1 MLRSLKAPWLL
12 LLCSLLLVSCT
23 PNKTH
28 QSQSYVF
35 GTLVD
40 ITIYGESESR
50 AQALASHIQQEFQRL
65 HNSLHAWKPSSD
77 LSRLNNALAAGKK
90 TAVSPELAQL
100 INEATRIAE
109 RSDNLFNPAIGG
121 LIQLWGFQRDE
132 FTPVRPD
139 PQLIHSLVAANP
151 RMSDIVVEGGQAWS
165 RNPTVKLDLGGY
177 AKGYALDLAAD
188 YLRKE
193 HVPGALINI
202 GGNIIA
208 IGRHGDR
215 PWRVGIQ
222 HPRKPQPVATLD
234 LPDGWAIG
242 TSGDYQRYFEQDG
255 KRYCHII
262 NPSTGFPGDGVQAV
276 TVLIP
281 PGKNS
286 GAWSDAASKPLFL
299 SGKAHWREAAQ
310 KLGLQYA
317 MLIDDH
323 GEIQMTADLQKKIR
337 LETVR

>member
-1 MLRSLKAPWLL
+1 MLRRLKTLGLL
-12 LLCSLLLVSCT
+12 LLCSLLLGACSSNNT
-23 PNKTH
+23 Y

-40 ITIYGESESR
+40 ITIYGETDAR
-50 AQALASHIQQEFQRL
+50 AQALTTHVQHEFQRL
-65 HNSLHAWKPSSD
+65 HDSLHAWKSGSD
-77 LSRLNNALAAGKK
+77 LSKLNNAWATGKK
-90 TAVSPELAQL
+90 AAVSPELATL
-100 INEATRIAE
+100 IRDATQISE
-109 RSDNLFNPAIGG
+109 QSDHLFNPAIGG

-139 PQLIHSLVAANP
+139 PQLIRSLVAANP
-151 RMSDIVVEGGQAWS
+151 RMSDIVVDSGNAWS

-177 AKGYALDLAAD
+177 AKGYALDLAAK
-188 YLRKE
+188 YLRQQ
-193 HVPGALINI
+193 HVRGALINI
-202 GGNIIA
+202 GGNIMA
-208 IGRHGDR
+208 IGQRGDR

-222 HPRKPQPVATLD
+222 HPRKPQPIATLD

-242 TSGDYQRYFEQDG
+242 TSGDYQRYFELEG

-262 NPSTGFPGDGVQAV
+262 NPNTGFPGTGVQAV

-281 PGKNS
+281 PGNNS

-299 SGKAHWREAAQ
+299 SGKEHWLQAAQ

-317 MLIDDH
+317 MLIDDQGTIH
-323 GEIQMTADLQKKIR
+323 MTDNMQKKIR
-337 LETVR
+337 LEPGK